1 MKTRRIIADI
11 IIILIG
17 LFPLVDI
24 ILNQFGIKEYNIGSN
39 FGYNNGSAFLF
50 TFYSTINPILFTI
63 AFMLK
68 FHKFFLFFPVFTYS
82 SDFYWMIGDQSN
94 NLDLSRV
101 YGFLTACAFIVIAIL
116 FNKYSKE
123 EISKDKKISYLEKML
138 DLSYT
143 IIKKRNEV

>member
-1 MKTRRIIADI
+1 MKTRRIIADMI
-11 IIILIG
+11 IIIIG

-24 ILNQFGIKEYNIGSN
+24 ILNQFGIKEFNIGSN

-63 AFMLK
+63 AFMLR
-68 FHKFFLFFPVFTYS
+68 FHSLFLFFPVFTYS

-94 NLDLSRV
+94 SLDLSRV
-101 YGFLTACAFIVIAIL
+101 YGFLTGCGFVIVAIL
-116 FNKYSKE
+116 YNKYLKE
-123 EISKDKKISYLEKML
+123 EISKDEKISYLEKLL

-143 IIKKRNEV
+143 ITKKRNEV